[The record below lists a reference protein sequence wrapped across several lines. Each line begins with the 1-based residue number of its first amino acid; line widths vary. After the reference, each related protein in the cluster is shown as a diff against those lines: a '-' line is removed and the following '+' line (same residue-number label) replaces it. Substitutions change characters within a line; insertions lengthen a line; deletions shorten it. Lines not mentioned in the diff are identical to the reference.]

1 MLLLVQIPKRMGIV
15 EKQSIK
21 GSFFSYVGVV
31 VGFITAGLLQPH
43 IFTKAEN
50 GVLELLTSWSLVFA
64 TLATLGLNNVTNR
77 LFPWFRNPSNHHHG
91 FYGLLF
97 WVTIAGT
104 IISLIVYW
112 FLRPWIIADSEA
124 QESFLFIRYMDFI
137 IPLTIFTAIY
147 LVTDIYYAVL
157 LNAVK
162 GIFLREFLMRL
173 FILVAFLVFVA
184 GWCSFGGTVLLYV
197 VALSAPGLLITI
209 SLIRDGEFVI
219 RPDKTH
225 LNREMTR
232 SLVSVASYG
241 LIIAF
246 SNIMILYIDRIMVN
260 SFLGLEATGLYGRV
274 FIFGSLVSIPNRAVS
289 KISAVVVAQLWK
301 DNNHQEINRLYRDT
315 SLHQLLFALLI
326 FVGIWGNI
334 GNIFHILP
342 DSYEEGKWVIFW
354 IGLSNLFIMT
364 SGISGSVM
372 TTSSHYRMLALFVI
386 LFGVLVIV
394 SNLLFIPAFGIV
406 GAALASAVSSFV
418 YALMR
423 YLFLLFR
430 YQMQPYTWRHAA
442 TLLVAVAAYVPAI
455 LIPDLNNSNRPILTL
470 ILDIGVRSLAISL
483 VFAAITLIFKV
494 SPDLNQR
501 WKQLYRSFRAK

>member
-1 MLLLVQIPKRMGIV
+1 MGIV

-31 VGFITAGLLQPH
+31 VGFVTAGLLQPI

-50 GVLELLTSWSLVFA
+50 GVLELITSWSLVFA

-104 IISLIVYW
+104 IISLIVYL

-124 QESFLFIRYMDFI
+124 QGSLLFIRYMDWI

-162 GIFLREFLMRL
+162 GIFLREFLMRV
-173 FILVAFLVFVA
+173 FILAGFLVFTA
-184 GWCSFGGTVLLYV
+184 GWCGFGGAVILYAI
-197 VALSAPGLLITI
+197 ALSVPGILITV

-219 RPDKTH
+219 RPDRAH
-225 LNREMTR
+225 FNREMTR

-289 KISAVVVAQLWK
+289 KISAAVVAQLWK
-301 DNNHQEINRLYRDT
+301 EDNHQEINRLYRDT

-354 IGLSNLFIMT
+354 IGLANLFIMA

-386 LFGVLVIV
+386 LFGGLVILT
-394 SNLLFIPAFGIV
+394 NLLLIPAVGIT
-406 GAALASAVSSFV
+406 GAAIASAISTFA

-423 YLFLLFR
+423 YLFLLIR
-430 YQMQPYTWRHAA
+430 YRMQPYTWRHAA
-442 TLLVAVAAYVPAI
+442 ALLVAVAAYLPAL
-455 LIPDLNNSNRPILTL
+455 LIPDLNNDAMPILTL
-470 ILDIGVRSLAISL
+470 LLDIGVRSLAIAL
-483 VFAAITLIFKV
+483 VFVAITLIFKV
-494 SPDLNQR
+494 SPDLNRR
-501 WKQLYRSFRAK
+501 WAQASGFLRSK